1 MTRYLT
7 INVRTYDGRYHG
19 DGEDLPSPFRL
30 FQALVAGAGI
40 SGPLDQQTKEALT
53 WLEGLS
59 DAPLVASPRLWRGQA
74 VTMFMPNNDL
84 DKFGGDVRNIAKTRG
99 AQKVW
104 RPRHFDVS
112 VPWIYAWPFEED
124 GGTHANMVCTLSEK
138 LYQLG
143 RGVDMAWA
151 WGEVLDKAALDAKL
165 VDYNGI
171 VRRPSAGDGL
181 LLACPEKGS
190 FESLECRYQAPRFRA
205 EGGQR
210 VFVQQPKPTY
220 RKISYE
226 SHPARHVFELRSSA
240 DSERRVAWPLEG
252 ASSLVVAAREAARGR
267 LSSVM
272 PSRLHDV
279 DRHLVGRKPDGSSAV
294 PAESRVRIIAIP
306 SIGMHY
312 ADRAIRRLLV
322 EIPAACPLRSED
334 VRWAFSGTELV
345 DPDTGEVKDVLL
357 SPSTENDM
365 LRHYG
370 VGTRARVFRSVTPV
384 VLPEEGKRR
393 RIEPTRKLAEAKRG
407 LERVAEISGARAA
420 VVQALRHAGV
430 SAPAESIRL
439 QREPFDGA
447 GSRVEPFAQGTRFE
461 KDRLW
466 HVEIV
471 FGVPVK
477 GPLLLGDGRF
487 LGLGLM
493 APARDVVPEAHAF
506 AVADGLVGQP
516 DPLDVA
522 RALRRA
528 VMARVQATLGTRE
541 TLAPFFSGHAED
553 GAPIRRSRSS
563 HLSFAFEPDLRRL
576 LILAPHVVER
586 RPPMPQELDHL
597 RTLDAALEGFCKL
610 RAGHAGVLSLS
621 PAPIG
626 EVHDSLLGR
635 SRVWRTVTPYVVTRH
650 AKGGAATE
658 ALAADVSGECGR
670 LGLPNARVESSNLR
684 GAPGIGLT
692 GNVTLLFERHV
703 SGPLLLGRTRYLGGG
718 LFRPVENCDQYRPR
732 SLLSSVSRSASE

>member
-7 INVRTYDGRYHG
+7 IHVRAHEGRYHG
-19 DGEDLPSPFRL
+19 DGDELPSPFRL

-40 SGPLDQQTKEALT
+40 GGPLDQQTKEALT
-53 WLEGLS
+53 WLEGLP
-59 DAPLVASPRLWRGQA
+59 DAPIIASPRMARGQA

-104 RPRHFDVS
+104 RPRHFDAS
-112 VPWIYAWPFEED
+112 VPWIYAWPFADD
-124 GGTHANMVCTLSEK
+124 GGTHANTVCTLSEK

-151 WGEVLDKAALDAKL
+151 WGEVLDEAALGAKL

-190 FESLECRYQAPRFRA
+190 FESLERRYQAPRFRT
-205 EGGQR
+205 EGVQR

-220 RKISYE
+220 QQISYE
-226 SHPARHVFELRSSA
+226 SPPARHVFELRSSA
-240 DSERRVAWPLEG
+240 DSERRVAWPLED
-252 ASSLVVAAREAARGR
+252 ASSLVVAAREAARCR
-267 LSSVM
+267 LRSAM

-279 DRHLVGRKPDGSSAV
+279 EGHLVGRKPDGSRAV
-294 PAESRVRIIAIP
+294 PAERRVRIIAIP
-306 SIGMHY
+306 SIGIHY

-322 EIPAACPLRSED
+322 EIPAACPLGSED
-334 VRWAFSGTELV
+334 VRWAFSGAELF
-345 DPDTGEVKDVLL
+345 DPHTGEVKDVVL
-357 SPSTENDM
+357 SPSSEDDM

-370 VGTRARVFRSVTPV
+370 VGARARVFRSVTPL

-393 RIEPTRKLAEAKRG
+393 RIEPTRKLPEAKSG
-407 LERVAEISGARAA
+407 LERVLEMSRARAA

-439 QREPFDGA
+439 RREPFDGA
-447 GSRVEPFAQGTRFE
+447 GSRVEPFAEGTRFE
-461 KDRLW
+461 KERLW
-466 HVEIV
+466 HVEIA
-471 FGVPVK
+471 FGAPIE

-493 APARDVVPEAHAF
+493 APARDVVPGAYAF
-506 AVADGLVGQP
+506 AITDGLAGQP
-516 DPLDVA
+516 EPLDVA

-528 VMARVQATLGTRE
+528 AMARVQATVGTRE
-541 TLAPFFSGHAED
+541 RLAPFFSGHAED
-553 GAPIRRSRSS
+553 GAPVRRSRSS

-586 RPPMPQELDHL
+586 RAPTPQELDHL
-597 RTLDAALEGFCKL
+597 RTLEAALEGFCEL
-610 RAGHAGVLSLS
+610 RAGHAGAFSLS
-621 PAPIG
+621 PAAIAD
-626 EVHDSLLGR
+626 VYDSLQGR
-635 SRVWRTVTPYVVTRH
+635 SRVWKTITPYVVTRH
-650 AKGGAATE
+650 GKGGAATE
-658 ALAADVSGECGR
+658 ALAADVGAECRR
-670 LGLPNARVESSNLR
+670 LGLPEPRVESSNAR

-692 GNVTLLFERHV
+692 GNVTLLFRQTV
-703 SGPLLLGRTRYLGGG
+703 AGPLLLGRTRYLGGG
-718 LFRPVENCDQYRPR
+718 LFRPVQESD
-732 SLLSSVSRSASE
+732 